1 MVALLLDLS
10 FVLLIGRCHFLRY
23 LVDLLLVMQLE
34 GLFSLLFELHL
45 SVQHIQQIFT
55 LLINQGLLLYSVL
68 IFVEDIFVLLNSDVC
83 QLLFL

>member
-1 MVALLLDLS
+1 
-10 FVLLIGRCHFLRY
+10 VLLIGRCHFLRY

-45 SVQHIQQIFT
+45 RVQHIQQIFT

-68 IFVEDIFVLLNSDVC
+68 IFVEDIFVLLHSDVC
-83 QLLFL
+83 QLLFF

>member
-1 MVALLLDLS
+1 M
-10 FVLLIGRCHFLRY
+10 LLIGRCHFLRY

-45 SVQHIQQIFT
+45 RVQHIQQIFT

-68 IFVEDIFVLLNSDVC
+68 IFVEDIFVLLHSDVC
-83 QLLFL
+83 QLLFF